1 MKKRLSLSATLCA
14 ALATAGLPLAAQ
26 QPDTLGYAN
35 TIYTLPSDSPAR
47 ILEKAVRVVP
57 TPQQWD
63 AMNKEFIAFIHFGP
77 NTFTRREWG
86 TGKEPP
92 ACFDPRRLDTDQW
105 CAALAAAGMKKVI
118 LTVKHHDGFVLWQSR
133 YTRHGVMSSP
143 FRGGRGDVLRELTA
157 SARKYGLQVGIY
169 LSPADLYQMESPD
182 GLYGNLSPYTVRT
195 IPREVPGR
203 PFANKTRFSFLVDD
217 YNEYFLN
224 QLFELLT
231 EYGPIHEVWLDGAH
245 PKHKGGQRYNYQA
258 WRQLIHTLAPE
269 AVIFGREDIRWCGN
283 EGGATRPTEWN
294 VIPYATDPDTMQH
307 FEDMRQADLG
317 SRAQL
322 LPARYLH
329 YQPAETNTSIRA
341 GWFYRDDERQAVR
354 SADDVFDIYE
364 RAVGGNSI
372 FLLNVPPD
380 RDGRFAA
387 RDSAVLYEVGRRLRD
402 TYGHDLLAGAAGPA
416 ALLDADPSTFVEL
429 PAAGGAVEVR
439 LPRPARL
446 NRFVL
451 EEAVPLRG
459 ERIEAHALDIWAD
472 GAWKEVARA
481 TNVGRKRILRFAP
494 VLTDRL
500 RLRVLKARSAPA
512 LSHVAAHYYVPRP
525 PRLLASRTADGT
537 VTLAQRPDGF
547 GWNQDGQDAAANLN
561 AGYTIRYTTDG
572 TDPTARSPRY
582 GGPFALERGEVRA
595 VAMLDG
601 QQGELLRAEFGYAK
615 RDWRAEGAAATDS
628 AHGPAAAV
636 DADAATCW
644 LPAADSAPQ
653 QLAVDLGRTL
663 ELKAFVYTPPVAGNV
678 PLMAAG
684 TLEWSKDGKR
694 WRRAGSFEFGN
705 LENDPTPRRHELE
718 RAVKARFVRLT
729 VTATTAGEGPAAV
742 AELDFF

>member
-1 MKKRLSLSATLCA
+1 MNKTFPLGALLGA
-14 ALATAGLPLAAQ
+14 ALAAGNLPLAAQ

-35 TIYTLPSDSPAR
+35 TIYALPDDSPAR
-47 ILEKAVRVVP
+47 ILEKAVHVVP
-57 TPQQWD
+57 TDQQWA

-86 TGKEPP
+86 TGKESP
-92 ACFDPRRLDTDQW
+92 ADFNPRRLDTDQW

-143 FRGGRGDVLRELTA
+143 FRDGKGDVFRELAA

-182 GLYGNLSPYTVRT
+182 GLYGNLSPYTQRT
-195 IPREVPGR
+195 IPREAPDR
-203 PFANKTRFSFLVDD
+203 PFANKTRFSFYVDD

-245 PKHKGGQRYNYQA
+245 PKRKGGQRYNYTA
-258 WRQLIHTLAPE
+258 WRQLIHALAPE
-269 AVIFGREDIRWCGN
+269 AVVFGREDIRWCGN

-294 VIPYATDPDTMQH
+294 VIPYVTDPDTMQH
-307 FEDMRQADLG
+307 FSDMRDADLG

-372 FLLNVPPD
+372 FLLNVPPN

-402 TYGHDLLAGAAGPA
+402 TYGNDLLKGATGPA
-416 ALLDADPSTFVEL
+416 ALLDADPSTYVEL

-439 LPRPARL
+439 LPQAARL

-459 ERIEAHALDIWAD
+459 ERIEEHALDVWTD

-494 VLTDRL
+494 VQTDRL

-525 PRLLASRTADGT
+525 PRLVASRTADGT
-537 VTLAQRPDGF
+537 VTLGQRPDGF
-547 GWNQDGQDAAANLN
+547 SWNQDGQDAAANLN

-572 TDPTARSPRY
+572 TDPTERSPRY
-582 GGPFALERGEVRA
+582 DGPFTLERGEVKA
-595 VAMLDG
+595 VAVLDG
-601 QQGELLRAEFGYAK
+601 RQGELLRAEFGYAK
-615 RDWRAEGAAATDS
+615 QGWKAEGGTPADS
-628 AHGPAAAV
+628 AHAAAAAV
-636 DADAATCW
+636 DADPATSW
-644 LPAADSAPQ
+644 LPAAGNAPQ
-653 QLAVDLGRTL
+653 RLTVDLGRPLPLT
-663 ELKAFVYTPPVAGNV
+663 AFVYTPPTNGKR

-694 WRRAGSFEFGN
+694 WRKAGGFEFGN

-718 RAVKARFVRLT
+718 RAVTARYVRLT
-729 VTATTAGEGPAAV
+729 VTATTGGEGPAAV
-742 AELDFF
+742 AEVDFF